1 MGEYLHESNK
11 GKDFVDWRSPDKR
24 MDAFLLWLDW
34 RLKYYDLDHYG
45 PNNAYRDADGDMS
58 PTGNPMT
65 KEQSMW
71 FSLLF
76 GMTYQSEMAWNIYW
90 QFPNIDKIDLKE
102 MQEWNLDTF
111 KHQRYSR
118 DTKYNKG
125 HITNQTKSI
134 IDEIESKGSLT
145 NYFYS
150 VIDNDQAKSFDRV
163 YETIMEKFFKYGRM
177 TSWLACQT
185 MYETANVPI
194 EPKDML
200 ATDASN
206 WSVRSGIMYLY
217 NKNEWIEA
225 KTKKKLTKDQMAFIA
240 EKELEIYSIAKEYL
254 NGKYPIFSPYLLE
267 SQLCQFKK
275 LMLGG
280 STAHDYPGH
289 STQDHKSYVKRF
301 SEKFPTN
308 FAAFHKFSEENH
320 HPILRDWAH
329 DPKVLGDFTAQTGQ
343 LLNMHD
349 DYDFLPNVYN
359 DLGLKKTSFNDFT
372 DKQIK
377 GIIKNYKGNLYG
389 ETNSLHKFFN

>member
-1 MGEYLHESNK
+1 MKYLHPDNRDK
-11 GKDFVDWRSPDKR
+11 PYVDWRSPDKR

-45 PNNAYRDADGDMS
+45 PNNAYRDATGHMS
-58 PTGNPMT
+58 PTGKPMT

-71 FSLLF
+71 FSMLF

-90 QFPNIDKIDLKE
+90 QFPDIDKIDLKE
-102 MQEWNLDTF
+102 MQEWNLETF

-118 DTKYNKG
+118 DAKYNKG
-125 HITNQTKSI
+125 HVTNQTKSI

-145 NYFYS
+145 NYFYDL
-150 VIDNDQAKSFDRV
+150 IDDDEQKSFDRV
-163 YETIMEKFFKYGRM
+163 YDTIIDKFFKYGRM

-194 EPKDML
+194 EPRTML
-200 ATDASN
+200 ATDPSN

-217 NKNEWIEA
+217 NKDECIEA
-225 KTKKKLTKDQMAFIA
+225 KTKKKLTKEQMAFVG
-240 EKELEIYSIAKEYL
+240 EKEIELYSVAKEYL
-254 NGKYPIFSPYLLE
+254 NEKYHIFSPFLLE

-289 STQDHKSYVKRF
+289 STQDHKSYVKMF
-301 SEKFPTN
+301 SETFNTN
-308 FAAFHKFSEENH
+308 FDAFYKFSKENH
-320 HPILRDWAH
+320 HPILEDWER
-329 DPKVLGDFTAQTGQ
+329 DPKVLGDFAAQTGQ

-349 DYDFLPNVYN
+349 DYDFLPDVYKE
-359 DLGLKKTSFNDFT
+359 LGLQKTSFDNFT

-377 GIIKNYKGNLYG
+377 VIIQNYKENLYEEKVG
-389 ETNSLHKFFN
+389 LDAFL